1 MNKTFASQEKTENGI
16 ETTTVS
22 ISKVGSTTVVETE
35 GPGDPKTVMVT
46 RKPRKA
52 VDLKAAP
59 KQTEDT
65 PKTKKRYFYEKTG
78 NYVSYARAKQLG
90 LVD

>member
-1 MNKTFASQEKTENGI
+1 MNKTMTYLAKEEDGTKTSV
-16 ETTTVS
+16 TVS
-22 ISKVGSTTVVETE
+22 KQASATVVETASDVE
-35 GPGDPKTVMVT
+35 NKTMPIT
-46 RKPRKA
+46 RKTKKP

-59 KQTEDT
+59 RQTEDT

-90 LVD
+90 LVS

>member
-1 MNKTFASQEKTENGI
+1 MNN
-16 ETTTVS
+16 TTTYLTKEDDGTKTTVMVT
-22 ISKVGSTTVVETE
+22 KQAGSTVVETSAE
-35 GPGDPKTVMVT
+35 VENKTMPIT
-46 RKPRKA
+46 RKTKKP

-59 KQTEDT
+59 RQTEDT

-90 LVD
+90 LVS